1 MPESIPHSDGILIN
15 HQDKRLLDPAEREKR
30 ESYLRDT
37 IGLSQEKLD
46 KLKERQPHLYSIE
59 SITEKVDG
67 LKKIGF
73 TNPNKM
79 IDSFPQILGLAFDNI
94 DTKISSLKDRGFT
107 NPNKMID
114 SFPQILGHTF
124 DNIDTKISGLKD
136 RGFTNPNK
144 MIEISPQILGLA
156 FDNIDTKIS
165 GLKDRGFTNPN
176 KMIEI
181 SPQIL
186 GYALDNID
194 IRINLLSKLNNLYQL
209 NLNPITT
216 IESNLT
222 ILGTKFEKLV
232 VIARILRDYQP
243 SPTDIQR
250 KINSLY
256 VINLESLLISY
267 SQRKSGDNI
276 DNLTKT
282 ARQIQKQKLSKDY
295 KRQLIK
301 DFFNQN
307 PDSYKIYRDYL
318 KGNPEKT
325 QDD

>member
-144 MIEISPQILGLA
+144 IIESFPTTLNYT

-307 PDSYKIYRDYL
+307 TDSYKIYREYL
-318 KGNPEKT
+318 KGYPEKT
-325 QDD
+325 QND